1 MGIIGSHLDLTSG
14 RLGYQA
20 QSAAGV
26 CGQEKERQSECPE
39 SHSRQWYLIP
49 PYYWEGWRLISPK
62 ACCRVEKYV
71 VRWKTGGP
79 LLSLEM
85 PKRDHGLGGL
95 CTSHIVWDASEAGIA
110 RSNRVRMKGRKSVV
124 NRGLMTLINLT
135 VLAAGLI
142 SPLAINRLTAQE
154 FFDRGQI
161 VDRSSGQCLTVRE
174 SREDGAAITQWPCNR
189 EEERQRWTV
198 RRSGE
203 IVSRFNGKCLGIGG
217 GSLQNGKAVIQWTC
231 NGHESQQWQ
240 LQKSGEIVNRNS
252 RKCMGVNGG
261 SRERGADVV
270 QWDCNDHEDQKWSV
284 QIR

>member
-1 MGIIGSHLDLTSG
+1 
-14 RLGYQA
+14 
-20 QSAAGV
+20 
-26 CGQEKERQSECPE
+26 
-39 SHSRQWYLIP
+39 
-49 PYYWEGWRLISPK
+49 
-62 ACCRVEKYV
+62 
-71 VRWKTGGP
+71 
-79 LLSLEM
+79 
-85 PKRDHGLGGL
+85 
-95 CTSHIVWDASEAGIA
+95 
-110 RSNRVRMKGRKSVV
+110 
-124 NRGLMTLINLT
+124 
-135 VLAAGLI
+135 
-142 SPLAINRLTAQE
+142 
-154 FFDRGQI
+154 
-161 VDRSSGQCLTVRE
+161 
-174 SREDGAAITQWPCNR
+174 
-189 EEERQRWTV
+189 V